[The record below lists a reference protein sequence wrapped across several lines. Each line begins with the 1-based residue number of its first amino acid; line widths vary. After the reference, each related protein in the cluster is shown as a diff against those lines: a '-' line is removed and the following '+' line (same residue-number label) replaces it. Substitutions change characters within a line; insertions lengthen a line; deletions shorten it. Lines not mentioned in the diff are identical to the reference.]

1 MIAANHDTLWKR
13 LAALMGHA
21 EWGDDPRF
29 ADHTARGEH
38 QALLDEL
45 IGEWAAQHTAAELDE
60 IVNAA
65 GVVCAPVY
73 TAADIHGDPWFRERG
88 LVVEWEDEVH
98 GTIAGNGVVPKLM
111 GTPGGVRH
119 GARWTVGAD
128 NDDVLGEL
136 GLSAAEIAELRETGI
151 EHRHANEG
159 RLMAFRLG
167 VDVGGTFTDLFLVN
181 DADDRQFRVKTP
193 STPADPSLGVLTGVK
208 RICAEAGISPSELR
222 NIVHGTTVATNAVLE
237 SKGARVGLITTT
249 GFKQILHLAR
259 SQTPGPLA
267 GWIIMIK
274 PDPPALLSDTRE
286 AIERLDARGNV
297 VTPSTASRSRA
308 SSATSSTPAS
318 SRSPSASINSYVNS
332 AHEEE
337 IGAIVEE
344 LYPGFPVTLS
354 SHVLPEFR
362 EYERTLTACMNSY
375 VRPKVADYVKGLQ
388 SSLKDLGTTCDVNIL
403 RSDAGLMT
411 TTEAQRN
418 PIYGVLSGPSGG
430 VAGALHVATKA
441 GYPNILTFDMGG
453 TSTDVALC
461 QNGEPTIGRETSI
474 SHFRIKIP
482 SVNVH
487 TVGAGGGSIA
497 HVPQLTGALRVGPQS
512 AGAEPGPA
520 AYGKGGEEPTV
531 TDANVVVGHLPP
543 RLLGGEM
550 TLDVE
555 GARAAVQK
563 IADAMNLS
571 LEQAADGILSIVNE
585 NMAGA
590 LRLVS
595 VQRGHDPRDFA
606 LVAFGGAGPLHANAV
621 AKLMGSYPV
630 IVPPSPGLLCA
641 IGDLVAD
648 FRNEFARTLIRL
660 VREAPADE
668 VAGILEELG
677 GRARDVDGLR
687 GHRGRRPAAQLRRR
701 HALPR
706 PGLRDPGRA
715 RRRGGAVGG
724 PRRSRGA
731 LQRAARAA
739 LRLPHA
745 RDGERDR
752 QPARDRQ
759 RLGAEARA
767 ADRRDGRRGSVRRR
781 RRGARDPVRG
791 RERADAHLRPLEAE
805 PGSPHPGPGGHH
817 GVRLDHGGAAR
828 LHGRGRHPLQP
839 PHQPRGVSMA
849 ATEELRIAAI
859 PTDVEID
866 PVTLDIIEGA
876 LKSARYEMDAVLFR
890 SAMSPVIR
898 EQHDEFPMLT
908 DPRGRMVVG
917 QFGAYINEMMEEWT
931 RGIYPGDVI
940 LCADPFKCSA
950 SISHT
955 NDWLVLVPIF
965 FEDELVGWASQFG
978 HMMDAG
984 GPLPGRAADRRQDDL
999 RRGHH
1004 HPADQGRRARRRA
1017 GGRARAD
1024 PQQRAHPGDEPGRP
1038 VRDHRRLP
1046 RRRGARDG
1054 ALQPLR
1060 QAHLP
1065 RRPAGAARPH
1075 VRGDAA
1081 S

>member
-1 MIAANHDTLWKR
+1 
-13 LAALMGHA
+13 
-21 EWGDDPRF
+21 
-29 ADHTARGEH
+29 
-38 QALLDEL
+38 
-45 IGEWAAQHTAAELDE
+45 
-60 IVNAA
+60 
-65 GVVCAPVY
+65 
-73 TAADIHGDPWFRERG
+73 
-88 LVVEWEDEVH
+88 
-98 GTIAGNGVVPKLM
+98 
-111 GTPGGVRH
+111 
-119 GARWTVGAD
+119 
-128 NDDVLGEL
+128 
-136 GLSAAEIAELRETGI
+136 
-151 EHRHANEG
+151 
-159 RLMAFRLG
+159 MAFRLG

-193 STPADPSLGVLTGVK
+193 STPADPSLGVLAGVK
-208 RICAEAGISPSELR
+208 RICTEAGISPSELR

-286 AIERLDARGNV
+286 AVERLDARGNT
-297 VTPSTASRSRA
+297 VTPVDREQVKGIVRDLVDSGVESLTVGL
-308 SSATSSTPAS
+308 
-318 SRSPSASINSYVNS
+318 INSYVNS

-375 VRPKVADYVKGLQ
+375 VRPTVATYVKGLQ
-388 SSLKDLGTTCDVNIL
+388 SALNDLGTTCDVNIL

-550 TLDVE
+550 TLDVA

-563 IADAMNLS
+563 IADAMSLS

-668 VAGILEELG
+668 VAGSPRG
-677 GRARDVDGLR
+677 ARRPRARVDGLR
-687 GHRGRRPAAQLRRR
+687 GHRAGRPAAQLRRR

-706 PGLRDPGRA
+706 PGLRDP
-715 RRRGGAVGG
+715 RR
-724 PRRSRGA
+724 P
-731 LQRAARAA
+731 
-739 LRLPHA
+739 
-745 RDGERDR
+745 
-752 QPARDRQ
+752 
-759 RLGAEARA
+759 
-767 ADRRDGRRGSVRRR
+767 RRR
-781 RRGARDPVRG
+781 RRCVR
-791 RERADAHLRPLEAE
+791 RA
-805 PGSPHPGPGGHH
+805 S
-817 GVRLDHGGAAR
+817 
-828 LHGRGRHPLQP
+828 
-839 PHQPRGVSMA
+839 
-849 ATEELRIAAI
+849 AI
-859 PTDVEID
+859 
-866 PVTLDIIEGA
+866 
-876 LKSARYEMDAVLFR
+876 SR
-890 SAMSPVIR
+890 SAS
-898 EQHDEFPMLT
+898 
-908 DPRGRMVVG
+908 
-917 QFGAYINEMMEEWT
+917 T
-931 RGIYPGDVI
+931 R
-940 LCADPFKCSA
+940 CTSSSTASA
-950 SISHT
+950 CT
-955 NDWLVLVPIF
+955 
-965 FEDELVGWASQFG
+965 
-978 HMMDAG
+978 
-984 GPLPGRAADRRQDDL
+984 R
-999 RRGHH
+999 
-1004 HPADQGRRARRRA
+1004 RRARSSTS
-1017 GGRARAD
+1017 ARSATA
-1024 PQQRAHPGDEPGRP
+1024 PCRSPSCRPGRP
-1038 VRDHRRLP
+1038 TARIP
-1046 RRRGARDG
+1046 RARSS
-1054 ALQPLR
+1054 R
-1060 QAHLP
+1060 ST
-1065 RRPAGAARPH
+1065 RSCSRARTCRH
-1075 VRGDAA
+1075 A
-1081 S
+1081 STTARS